1 TNADWDKLSANTDFT
16 VATDAVTL
24 STEAKPLWQGYH
36 YTSLKDHDGAYV
48 NIVAQSLYQTGKNG
62 DWVGLRIYCEIESE
76 IVDNTNNPVPGTLHS
91 QIFTISSP
99 DADKYGWRAQPGG
112 HDESSRYTKDDK
124 IRASAAVTVK
134 IENPNFSVGKRM
146 RFR

>member
-1 TNADWDKLSANTDFT
+1 GNNITEGIDPDIQEVTYNLSGQYVIGSVTEKQLFLTNPSATNADWDKLSVNTDFT
-16 VATDAVTL
+16 VVTDAVTL
-24 STEAKPLWQGYH
+24 STEATPLWQGYH

-91 QIFTISSP
+91 LIFTISSP
-99 DADKYGWRAQPGG
+99 DADKYGWR
-112 HDESSRYTKDDK
+112 
-124 IRASAAVTVK
+124 
-134 IENPNFSVGKRM
+134 
-146 RFR
+146 